1 MVLPFLLS
9 TRPPR
14 RKSTPGRSIPSS
26 PAAKVIV
33 LSAGNACTTNR
44 VGRLKRFLLLVVV
57 AMMVIGLMA
66 GPAMA
71 APVNCLGV
79 ILTPPLLIHSHIHPH
94 QVLSFSSFDD
104 LTSHN
109 LLLQIGTKGKPS

>member
-44 VGRLKRFLLLVVV
+44 VGRLKRFLLLS
-57 AMMVIGLMA
+57 
-66 GPAMA
+66 
-71 APVNCLGV
+71 
-79 ILTPPLLIHSHIHPH
+79 LIHISEPTRRTPTSYAVFCLKKKIQHRTGDSDPAVRIWIHY
-94 QVLSFSSFDD
+94 FFFF
-104 LTSHN
+104 
-109 LLLQIGTKGKPS
+109 

>member
-66 GPAMA
+66 GPAMEA
-71 APVNCLGV
+71 VCFAP
-79 ILTPPLLIHSHIHPH
+79 PPLA
-94 QVLSFSSFDD
+94 VLLRCYTEGVRSLSSGNVQGGRSWQRSGQ
-104 LTSHN
+104 T
-109 LLLQIGTKGKPS
+109 I